1 MSFSRRL
8 LVILALCVT
17 ATQSATPAI
26 AQAGPTADARAA
38 MIALEMAGAAL
49 EDATSARDRVSA
61 LTQTVKAYETGLA
74 ALRAGLR
81 RASQREATIQGAFDA
96 ESERLSELLGVLQ
109 TIERA
114 PEPALL
120 IHPDGPIG
128 TARSGMIL
136 SELAPALQQQ
146 AELLKAGL
154 EELATIRSLQEGAV
168 DTLKTGLMGA
178 QTARAELSQAIAAR
192 TELPRRFV
200 QNDAAMQS
208 LIESSDTLAAFAS
221 GLLSDPAT
229 NVGSDLSDFP
239 SGKGR
244 LNMPVLGR
252 ILRGF
257 NDADAAGIK
266 RPGWVVAARPLALVS
281 TPWPATIRY
290 LGPLLDYGNVAI
302 LEPGEG
308 YLLVLAGLGQL
319 FGEVGEVL
327 SQGAPVGLMPGNLA
341 ANEAPSGDEIGED
354 QAFLIDIVQ
363 GTGVEASETL
373 YIELRDNQT
382 PVDPADWFATGK
394 EE

>member
-1 MSFSRRL
+1 MSFTRRL
-8 LVILALCVT
+8 IAILALCV
-17 ATQSATPAI
+17 SAQQLV

-49 EDATSARDRVSA
+49 EDAKSARDRVSA

-74 ALRAGLR
+74 ALREGLR
-81 RASQREATIQGAFDA
+81 RASLREATIQGAFDA
-96 ESERLSELLGVLQ
+96 ESDRLSELLGVLQ

-136 SELAPALQQQ
+136 SEVAPALQQQ
-146 AELLKAGL
+146 AETLKAGL
-154 EELATIRSLQEGAV
+154 EELATIRALQEGAV

-208 LIESSDTLAAFAS
+208 LIESSDTLAAFAG

-229 NVGSDLSDFP
+229 NSGSALSDFP
-239 SGKGR
+239 SSKGR

-252 ILRGF
+252 ILRRF

-266 RPGWVVAARPLALVS
+266 RPGWVIAARPLALVS

-302 LEPGEG
+302 LEPGDG

-319 FGEVGEVL
+319 FGEVGEVVP
-327 SQGAPVGLMPGNLA
+327 QGAPIGLMGG
-341 ANEAPSGDEIGED
+341 APTPNSVSTSNQIGED

-363 GTGVEASETL
+363 GTGAEASETL
-373 YIELRDNQT
+373 YIELRDKQT

>member
-17 ATQSATPAI
+17 ATQPATQAA

-49 EDATSARDRVSA
+49 EDAQSARDRVSA

-81 RASQREATIQGAFDA
+81 RASQREATIQGAFEA

-146 AELLKAGL
+146 AETLKAGL

-168 DTLKTGLMGA
+168 NTLKTGLMGA
-178 QTARAELSQAIAAR
+178 QTARAELSQAIASR
-192 TELPRRFV
+192 TELPRLFV

-229 NVGSDLSDFP
+229 NTGSDLSDFP

-244 LNMPVLGR
+244 LSMPVLGR

-266 RPGWVVAARPLALVS
+266 RPGWVVAGRPLALVS

-302 LEPGEG
+302 LEPGDG

-327 SQGAPVGLMPGNLA
+327 PQGAPVGLMPGNLA
-341 ANEAPSGDEIGED
+341 SNEASSGDEIGED
-354 QAFLIDIVQ
+354 QVFLIDIVQ
-363 GTGVEASETL
+363 GAGAEASETL